1 MEHGRH
7 DTDIAQALLQAFKN
21 VLGLGNLTG
30 PGLVPLVL
38 LVTLD
43 RQFLVDRRDI
53 EIDELPDPGCFRR
66 ITVDRRQVDG
76 FLSHNRCRKQRQDC
90 CNGRYFRKNAIDLFL
105 PYVIFI
111 DIFSRYCIFIDI

>member
-53 EIDELPDPGCFRR
+53 EIDELPDLGCFRR

-76 FLSHNRCRKQRQDC
+76 FLSHNRCRKQR
-90 CNGRYFRKNAIDLFL
+90 
-105 PYVIFI
+105 
-111 DIFSRYCIFIDI
+111 